1 MLRTAEGS
9 RLHAFGPVEWGLLGA
24 VAVIWGSSF
33 LLIAEGLEAYSP
45 GMVTWVRLTL
55 GMLTLAMFPAS
66 RRRVDRTDWPPI
78 AALAMVWM
86 AVPFL
91 LFPIAQQWIS
101 SSLAGMLNGA
111 MPLFAAV
118 VATLLLRRLPGRA
131 QLVGL
136 LIGFAGVTLL
146 TLYGAEDPESSTVL
160 GIALVLVA
168 VACYGFAVNIAV
180 PLQQR
185 YGSLPVLLRALG
197 VASVATAPFGL
208 AGIGDASL
216 ELLPTLSIV
225 GLGALGSGVAFV
237 AMANLVG
244 RAGATRGAVAVY
256 FIPIV
261 ALVLGIIVRDETV
274 TVPAVIG
281 IGLVLVGAYVTSRRD
296 AAAARQAA
304 RAAGEQAAA
313 PSPS

>member
-1 MLRTAEGS
+1 MLRSAEGS
-9 RLHAFGPVEWGLLGA
+9 RLHAFGVVEWGLLVA
-24 VAVIWGSSF
+24 VALIWGSSF

-45 GMVTWVRLTL
+45 GLVTWARLSLGMVTLL
-55 GMLTLAMFPAS
+55 LFPAA
-66 RRRVDRTDWPPI
+66 RRPVDRRDWPQI
-78 AALAMVWM
+78 VALAMIWM

-118 VATLLLRRLPGRA
+118 VASFVLKRLPGRT

-136 LIGFAGVTLL
+136 LVGFIGVVLL
-146 TLYGAEDPESSTVL
+146 TLFGARDPEPSTVL

-180 PLQQR
+180 PLQQQ
-185 YGSLPVLLRALG
+185 YGSLPVLLRALV
-197 VASVATAPFGL
+197 VASVITAPFGL
-208 AGIGDASL
+208 VGIGDASL
-216 ELLPTLSIV
+216 ELLPTLSLI

-237 AMANLVG
+237 AMATLVG

-261 ALVLGIIVRDETV
+261 AMALGVAVRNETV
-274 TVPAVIG
+274 TVPALVG
-281 IGLVLVGAYVTSRRD
+281 IGLVLIGAYVTSRRD
-296 AAAARQAA
+296 TGAAAVD
-304 RAAGEQAAA
+304 
-313 PSPS
+313 